1 MDKSLIRNFSIIAH
15 IDHGKSTLAD
25 RILQVTGAISER
37 EFHDQML
44 DDMDLERERG
54 ITIKAS
60 AVRLNYNS
68 NDGVTYE
75 LNLIDTPGHV
85 DFTYEVSKSIGACE
99 GALLVVDA
107 AQGIEA
113 QTVANLYLAMEHN
126 LVIIPVINKIDLANA
141 QIDKVK
147 HEISDILGLDKND
160 ILLASAKLGT
170 GVTEILEAIVKR
182 IPAPTGEASNPLQA
196 LVFDSK
202 FDTYKG
208 VIILIRLMNGT
219 LKKGMRIMM
228 MANGNSYDIL
238 EVGVFKPR
246 PEQVESLECGEVG
259 YIACNIRNAKEVS
272 IGDTVTDADNPAL
285 TALAGYKKVRPMV
298 FSGIYPANSAD
309 FPALKDAIEKMR
321 LSDASFIYEPEK
333 SASLGMGFRCG
344 FLGLLHM
351 EIIQER
357 LEREFDLNLVI
368 TTPSVIYKIMKSN
381 NEIIEVDNPM
391 KLPDPGEI
399 QSIEEPYVRAYIII
413 PKEYMGS
420 ILELSESKRGA
431 YVSTQYLDESR
442 AQIVYDIP
450 LAEVIIDFYD
460 KIKSVT
466 KGYGSL
472 DYELLDYRPTK
483 IVKLDILIN
492 GEVCD
497 ALSSLVFKDKAY
509 AKGRAVIEKLK
520 ENIPRHLFQI
530 ILQAAI
536 GGQVIAR
543 QTIKAVGKNVTAKCY
558 GGDITRKRKLWEKQK
573 EGKKRMK
580 QFGKVE
586 IPQEAFL
593 AALKTS

>member
-1 MDKSLIRNFSIIAH
+1 MKKSLIRNFSIIAH

-60 AVRLNYNS
+60 AVRLNYKS
-68 NDGVTYE
+68 AYGITYE

-141 QIDKVK
+141 QIEKVK
-147 HEISDILGLDKND
+147 HEISDILGLKKDD
-160 ILLASAKLGT
+160 ILLASAKMGT
-170 GVTEILEAIVKR
+170 GINEILEAITKR
-182 IPAPTGEASNPLQA
+182 VPVPKGEISNPLQA
-196 LVFDSK
+196 LVFDSR

-208 VIILIRLMNGT
+208 VIVLVRLMNGV

-228 MANGNSYDIL
+228 MASGNSYDIL
-238 EVGVFKPR
+238 EIGVFKPR
-246 PEQVESLECGEVG
+246 PEQVDILECGEVG
-259 YIACNIRNAKEVS
+259 YIACNIRDAKEVS
-272 IGDTVTDADNPAL
+272 IGDTITDADNPAL
-285 TALAGYKKVRPMV
+285 TALPGYKKVRPMV
-298 FSGIYPANSAD
+298 FSGIYPSNSAD

-368 TTPSVIYKIMKSN
+368 TTPSVIYKIKKN
-381 NEIIEVDNPM
+381 NDEIIEVDNPM
-391 KLPDPGEI
+391 KLPNPGEI
-399 QSIEEPYVRAYIII
+399 KSIEEPYVRAYIII
-413 PKEYMGS
+413 PKEYMGN
-420 ILELSESKRGA
+420 ILELSESRRGV

-442 AQIVYDIP
+442 AEIVYDIP
-450 LAEVIIDFYD
+450 LAEIIIDFYD

-472 DYELLDYRPTK
+472 DYELLDYRPTN

-492 GEVCD
+492 GDVCD

-536 GGQVIAR
+536 GGQIIAR
-543 QTIKAVGKNVTAKCY
+543 ETIKSVGKNVTAKCY

>member
-37 EFHDQML
+37 EFHDQIL

-60 AVRLNYNS
+60 TVRLNYKAK
-68 NDGVTYE
+68 DGTMYE

-141 QIDKVK
+141 DIEKVR
-147 HEISDILGLDKND
+147 HEISDILGLNKND
-160 ILLASAKLGT
+160 ILLSSAKMGT
-170 GVTEILEAIVKR
+170 GINEILEAVTKR
-182 IPAPTGEASNPLQA
+182 IPAPKGDLRNPLQA

-208 VIILIRLMNGT
+208 VIVLVRLMNGT

-228 MANGNSYDIL
+228 MSSGASYDIL

-246 PEQVESLECGEVG
+246 PEQIDVLECGEVG
-259 YIACNIRNAKEVS
+259 YIACNIRDAKEVS
-272 IGDTVTDADNPAL
+272 IGDTVTNADNPAL
-285 TALAGYKKVRPMV
+285 SALPGYKKVRPMV
-298 FSGIYPANSAD
+298 FSGIYPSNSAD

-321 LSDASFIYEPEK
+321 LSDASFVYEPEK

-357 LEREFDLNLVI
+357 LEREFDLNLII
-368 TTPSVIYKIMKSN
+368 TTPSVIYKIKKSN
-381 NEIIEVDNPM
+381 GEIMEVDNPM
-391 KLPDPGEI
+391 KLPNPGEI
-399 QSIEEPYVRAYIII
+399 QSIEEPYVRAYMII
-413 PKEYMGS
+413 PKEYMGN

-460 KIKSVT
+460 RIKSVT

-472 DYELLDYRPTK
+472 DYELLDYRATR
-483 IVKLDILIN
+483 IVKLDIIIN

-543 QTIKAVGKNVTAKCY
+543 ETIKAVGKNVTAKCY

-580 QFGKVE
+580 QFGRVE

-593 AALKTS
+593 AALKTA

>member
-1 MDKSLIRNFSIIAH
+1 MDGSLIRNFSIIAH

-25 RILQVTGAISER
+25 RFLQVTGAISER
-37 EFHDQML
+37 DFRNQML

-60 AVRLNYNS
+60 AVRLNYKS
-68 NDGVTYE
+68 KDGSAYE

-126 LVIIPVINKIDLANA
+126 LVIIPVINKVDLANA
-141 QIDKVK
+141 EIEKVK
-147 HEISDILGLDKND
+147 HEISDILGLEKSD
-160 ILLASAKLGT
+160 ILLASAKLGV
-170 GVTEILEAIVKR
+170 GIEEILEAVVKR
-182 IPAPTGEASNPLQA
+182 IPAPKGDESNALQA

-202 FDTYKG
+202 FDAYKG
-208 VIILIRLMNGT
+208 VIILLRLMNGV
-219 LKKGMRIMM
+219 LKKGTRIMM
-228 MANGNSYDIL
+228 MSSGKTYDIL
-238 EVGVFKPR
+238 EVGIFTPR
-246 PEQVESLECGEVG
+246 PKQVNELKCGEVG
-259 YIACNIRNAKEVS
+259 YIACNIRDAKEVS
-272 IGDTVTDADNPAL
+272 VGDTVTDADNPAVM
-285 TALAGYKKVRPMV
+285 ALPGYKKVRPMV
-298 FSGIYPANSAD
+298 FSGIYPVNSAD
-309 FPALKDAIEKMR
+309 FPALKDAIDKMR
-321 LSDASFIYEPEK
+321 LSDASFVYESES

-357 LEREFDLNLVI
+357 LEREFDLNLII
-368 TTPSVIYKIMKSN
+368 TTPSVIYKITKT
-381 NEIIEVDNPM
+381 EGEVIEVDNPM
-391 KLPDPGEI
+391 KLSSPGETK
-399 QSIEEPYVRAYIII
+399 SVEEPYVRAYMIL
-413 PKEYMGS
+413 PKEYIGS
-420 ILELSESKRGA
+420 MLELSESKRGI
-431 YVSTQYLDESR
+431 YVSTQYLDDKR

-450 LAEVIIDFYD
+450 LAEVIVDFYD
-460 KIKSVT
+460 KIKSAT
-466 KGYGSL
+466 RGYGSL

-492 GEVCD
+492 QEVCD
-497 ALSSLVFKDKAY
+497 ALSSIVFKDRAY
-509 AKGRAVIEKLK
+509 AKGKAIIEKLK

-543 QTIKAVGKNVTAKCY
+543 ETIKALGKNVTAKCY

-573 EGKKRMK
+573 EGKKRLK

-593 AALKTS
+593 AALKTA

>member
-60 AVRLNYNS
+60 AVRLNYKAR
-68 NDGVTYE
+68 DGVTYE

-141 QIDKVK
+141 DIEKVK
-147 HEISDILGLDKND
+147 HEISDILGLEKKD
-160 ILLASAKLGT
+160 ILLASAKVGT
-170 GVTEILEAIVKR
+170 GIAEILEAVTQR
-182 IPAPTGEASNPLQA
+182 IPAPKGDAVNPLQA

-202 FDTYKG
+202 YDTYKG
-208 VIILIRLMNGT
+208 VIVLVRLTNGT
-219 LKKGMRIMM
+219 LRKGMRIMM
-228 MANGNSYDIL
+228 MSNGNTYDIL

-246 PEQVESLECGEVG
+246 PEQVDTLECGEVG
-259 YIACNIRNAKEVS
+259 YIACNIRDAKEVS
-272 IGDTVTDADNPAL
+272 IGDTITDADNPAL
-285 TALAGYKKVRPMV
+285 VALPGYKKVRPMV

-368 TTPSVIYKIMKSN
+368 TTPSVIYKIKKN
-381 NEIIEVDNPM
+381 DNELIEVDNPM
-391 KLPDPGEI
+391 KLPNPGEI
-399 QSIEEPYVRAYIII
+399 LSIEEPYVKAYIIT
-413 PKEYMGS
+413 PKEYIGN
-420 ILELSESKRGA
+420 ILELSESKRGE

-509 AKGRAVIEKLK
+509 TKGKAVIEKLK

-536 GGQVIAR
+536 GGQIIAR
-543 QTIKAVGKNVTAKCY
+543 ETIKSVGKNVTAKCY